1 MVQLCVFDAKGW
13 GVLQSEQ
20 GMILVLGAPQSIGK
34 RAGVMF
40 KRKCGC
46 RESYGVDGTAKAW
59 EGGKAKY
66 TESSVYMHDIYTEL
80 SVYMPDIFYA

>member
-1 MVQLCVFDAKGW
+1 M
-13 GVLQSEQ
+13 LQSEQ

-34 RAGVMF
+34 RASVMF

-46 RESYGVDGTAKAW
+46 RESYGVNGMAKAC

-66 TESSVYMHDIYTEL
+66 TELSVYMHDIYTEL
-80 SVYMPDIFYA
+80 SAYMHDIFYA

>member
-1 MVQLCVFDAKGW
+1 
-13 GVLQSEQ
+13 VLQSEQ

-34 RAGVMF
+34 RASVMF

-46 RESYGVDGTAKAW
+46 RESYGVNGMAKAC

-66 TESSVYMHDIYTEL
+66 TELSVYMHDIYTEL
-80 SVYMPDIFYA
+80 SAYMHDIYTELSAYMHDIFYA